1 MLVRRRLPLIGG
13 VGVVCAVMAVG
24 CISETMAADEAA
36 VPAAT
41 TGPVAPVAAGST
53 QAVPEPAIK
62 VDEIVVKAP
71 RVRIVSPLPGV
82 GIDREQAAT
91 NIQSAT
97 AKDIAESRAINITEF
112 MNNNMQSVSINDYAG
127 NPFQQ
132 DLNFRGFTASPMIGT
147 PQGISVYLDGVR
159 VNEAFGDVVN
169 WDLLPMNAIAS
180 MDLLPGSSPLFGLNT
195 LGGALA
201 IRTKNGFT
209 DQHARGDITTGAWGR
224 QQVQLSNGI
233 NNGVLGLFTAY
244 NHFEEDGWRQNSPS
258 NLRQLY
264 NNVTLRLP
272 MGEINLSALNVETG
286 LTGNGLVPFEM
297 AQNNRKW
304 VFTSPDESS
313 NQLDHYNLNA
323 RWDVNDWMSISAMAY
338 KRKMHQTGTSG
349 DVYESVNRAT
359 NLGGPYVPGDI
370 SGPGNSTCYQ
380 VISIFCP
387 DGSRLTG
394 MFNLT
399 DLNQSSKGW
408 TLQAMFDLGKHQIT
422 TGASYD
428 SNQVHFLQSQQLAE
442 MTADREVV
450 YGDPDLYADDYWAIP
465 AATRKIIRNNLNGS
479 SWTKG
484 VFFSDTWSPLE
495 SLHITYGARF
505 NWSNVKNTLVSD
517 RGKDLYNF
525 SLLDFRP
532 NRQRCKV
539 DGATNPDLRD
549 ARWVCTDGDYNYRSF
564 NPSLGVVWQAIESLS
579 LYGNISR
586 GARVPTVIELGC
598 ARDYTKDNEPASTNY
613 QYGCSIP
620 TSLSA
625 DPYLKQVR
633 STAYEVGMRGNHGAL
648 SWNLGL
654 FRTELKDDILFMPLG
669 RKNRGVFENFGETLR
684 QGVEMGFK
692 GEWGRDKLGVNYT
705 FLLATFE
712 SPANAINPNNSTNSA
727 PQTLQSYVNIEPGDS
742 LAGMPRHIVQASW
755 NHRFSDRFDATLNMI
770 MHSFSYVRGN
780 ENNEHRAR
788 AASHAGYAGD
798 ASYQDR
804 DPYDYIGS
812 GKISGYAI
820 FNLRA
825 SYKFDYG
832 FSMFLKA
839 DNIFNK
845 EYATAGDLGRSPF
858 DSAGAYRRD
867 SLGTTLYNNTTFIG
881 PGAPRA
887 IWLGLSYD
895 FDWKT
900 LKAAAR
906 E

>member
-1 MLVRRRLPLIGG
+1 MPRRG
-13 VGVVCAVMAVG
+13 VGYLFILMLGMNAELAIAAEENAQG
-24 CISETMAADEAA
+24 AAEAETQR
-36 VPAAT
+36 
-41 TGPVAPVAAGST
+41 SN
-53 QAVPEPAIK
+53 AVPEPAIR
-62 VDEIVVKAP
+62 VDEIVIRAP

-97 AKDIAESRAINITEF
+97 AKEIAESRAVNITEY

-201 IRTKNGFT
+201 IRTKTGFT
-209 DQHARGDITTGAWGR
+209 DNHARGEVIAGAWGR

-264 NNVTLRLP
+264 NNLTLRLP
-272 MGEINLSALNVETG
+272 KGEINFSALNVDTA
-286 LTGNGLVPFEM
+286 LTGNGLLPFEM
-297 AQNNRKW
+297 AETNRKW
-304 VFTSPDESS
+304 VFTSPDEST
-313 NQLDHYNLNA
+313 NKLEHYNLNG
-323 RWDVNDWMSISAMAY
+323 RWDVSDYISISALAY
-338 KRKMHQTGTSG
+338 RRNMNQTGTSG
-349 DVYESVNRAT
+349 DVYESVNRMRF
-359 NLGGPYVPGDI
+359 LGGPYLPGHA
-370 SGPGNSTCYQ
+370 CYQ

-387 DGSRLTG
+387 DASRLTG

-399 DLNQSSKGW
+399 DLQQRGKGW
-408 TLQAMFDLGKHQIT
+408 AVQAMFDLDRHQIT
-422 TGASYD
+422 AGASYD
-428 SNQVHFLQSQQLAE
+428 TSNIHFLQSQQLAE
-442 MTADREVV
+442 MSPDREVY
-450 YGDPDLYADDYWAIP
+450 YGDPALYGDDFWRIV
-465 AATRKIIRNNLNGS
+465 AATRQIIRNNLTGS
-479 SWTKG
+479 SRTKG
-484 VFFSDTWSPLE
+484 VFFSDTWSPVD

-505 NWSNVKNTLVSD
+505 NWSNVKNTLISD

-525 SLLDFRP
+525 NLIDFDP
-532 NRQRCKV
+532 LRQRCKV
-539 DGATNPDLRD
+539 DGSLDDD
-549 ARWVCTDGDYNYRSF
+549 AREGRWVCTSGDYNYRSF
-564 NPSLGVVWQAIESLS
+564 NPALGIVWQAIENLS

-633 STAYEVGMRGNHGAL
+633 STAYEIGMRGMEGKF
-648 SWNLGL
+648 SWNMGL

-684 QGVEMGFK
+684 QGVEMGFQA
-692 GEWGRDKLGVNYT
+692 EVGRNRFGVNYT
-705 FLLATFE
+705 YLLATFE
-712 SPANAINPNNSTNSA
+712 SPANAINPNNSANTA
-727 PQTLQSYVNIEPGDS
+727 PQTLQSYVNIEPGDNM
-742 LAGMPRHIVQASW
+742 AGLPRHIVQANW
-755 NHRFSDRFDATLNMI
+755 NYRFSDRFDATLQMI

-780 ENNEHRAR
+780 DNNEHQPRPAT
-788 AASHAGYAGD
+788 HAGYPGD
-798 ASYQDR
+798 AGYVDR
-804 DPYDYIGS
+804 DPYDYIGK
-812 GKISGYAI
+812 GTIPGYAI

-825 SYKFDYG
+825 SYRFDAG
-832 FSMFLKA
+832 FTLFVKA
-839 DNIFNK
+839 DNIFDK
-845 EYATAGDLGRSPF
+845 QYATAGDLGRTPF
-858 DSAGAYRRD
+858 DAGGNYRRQAD
-867 SLGTTLYNNTTFIG
+867 GTTLYNNTTFIG

-887 IWLGLSYD
+887 VWVGLSYD
-895 FDWKT
+895 LDWKKVGKT
-900 LKAAAR
+900 KK